1 VNVRQL
7 LVGAEILAINQR
19 HLADDLYQVG
29 FSDLAQLGNGSQA
42 GFAIEDVELDL
53 DQLMIAEGAFQFGE
67 DTFSQ
72 TVVSHSQN
80 RFQMVADRFELFLLL
95 LSERHNLTP
104 ASDLVKKRRPV
115 YPSESGTA
123 HLITTRFIFQ
133 RWPVARS
140 KTSQNWLREHFNDP
154 YVKMAQ
160 KDGYRSRASYKL
172 LEIQEKDRLIRPG
185 MTVIDLGAAPGGWS
199 QVTSRLI
206 GGQGRLIASDILEMD
221 SIPDVTFI
229 QGDFTED
236 AVLAQILEA
245 VGNTQVDLVIS
256 DMAPNMSGLA
266 AVDMP
271 RAMFLSELALDLAGR
286 VLRPGGDFLI
296 KVFQGEG
303 FDEYHKGIRKLF
315 DKVQMR
321 KPLSS
326 RDRSREQYLLARG
339 FRGIE
344 GAASDE
350 RL

>member
-1 VNVRQL
+1 
-7 LVGAEILAINQR
+7 
-19 HLADDLYQVG
+19 
-29 FSDLAQLGNGSQA
+29 
-42 GFAIEDVELDL
+42 
-53 DQLMIAEGAFQFGE
+53 
-67 DTFSQ
+67 
-72 TVVSHSQN
+72 
-80 RFQMVADRFELFLLL
+80 
-95 LSERHNLTP
+95 
-104 ASDLVKKRRPV
+104 
-115 YPSESGTA
+115 
-123 HLITTRFIFQ
+123 
-133 RWPVARS
+133 VARS
-140 KTSQNWLREHFNDP
+140 KTSHNWLKEHFDDK

-172 LEIQEKDRLIRPG
+172 LEIQEKDKIIRPG

-256 DMAPNMSGLA
+256 DMAPNMSGLS

-271 RAMFLSELALDLAGR
+271 RAMFLCELALDLAGR

-303 FDEYHKGIRKLF
+303 FDVYHKDIRKLF

-326 RDRSREQYLLARG
+326 RDRSREQYLLGRG

-344 GAASDE
+344 GSASIE
-350 RL
+350 RLDVPL